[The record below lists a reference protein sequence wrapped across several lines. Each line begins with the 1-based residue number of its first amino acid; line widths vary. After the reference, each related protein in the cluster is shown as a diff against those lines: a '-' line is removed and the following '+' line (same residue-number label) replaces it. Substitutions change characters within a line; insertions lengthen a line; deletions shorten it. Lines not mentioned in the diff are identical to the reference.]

1 MKRLSALLVMALAV
15 FVAPVTAQNNELEA
29 AKKRIHSLTNQA
41 EKLMVE
47 GRHEQ
52 ARKLLSD
59 ASALTKRLAA
69 ASNGNREG
77 RGKNERDRRRD
88 EYNGLWN
95 HLERAVG
102 ALKESGQSAQAQKLN
117 MYSQELRKILAR
129 GDRGRDERR
138 DGRVRQKRQ
147 PKKTKKTK
155 NTKKKLTER
164 QVAAQQLEIM
174 NYSVGVLKKAER
186 GDAAESLHRASQAL
200 SLRLQGVRNKKAQ
213 KVYEDAPS
221 RMATAKHLLMAGE
234 ILSGQKGKHAEL
246 VIKLGKQFYLTAERV
261 KKNEGRERGE
271 RREREGERR
280 EVRRERDVRR
290 DRDVRPDRER
300 ERNERGRR
308 TDSEQRVI
316 ELRKQLAELEKALR
330 ELQKAKEQIRRRKK
344 DK

>member
-15 FVAPVTAQNNELEA
+15 FVATATAQNDELEA

-41 EKLMVE
+41 EKLVVE

-69 ASNGNREG
+69 VSNRNGEG
-77 RGKNERDRRRD
+77 RSKNERDRRRD
-88 EYNGLWN
+88 EYNGLWK

-117 MYSQELRKILAR
+117 MYSRKLRKILAR

-138 DGRVRQKRQ
+138 EGRVRQKQQ
-147 PKKTKKTK
+147 PKNTK

-164 QVAAQQLEIM
+164 QVAAQQFEIM

-200 SLRLQGVRNKKAQ
+200 SLRLKGVRNKKAQ

-234 ILSGQKGKHAEL
+234 ILSGQKGKHAEV
-246 VIKLGKQFYLTAERV
+246 VIKLGKQFYATAERA
-261 KKNEGRERGE
+261 KKNDGRE
-271 RREREGERR
+271 
-280 EVRRERDVRR
+280 
-290 DRDVRPDRER
+290 RER

-308 TDSEQRVI
+308 TDSEQHVRD
-316 ELRKQLAELEKALR
+316 LRKPLAELEKALR
-330 ELQKAKEQIRRRKK
+330 ELQKAKEQLRRRKK
-344 DK
+344 DR

>member
-15 FVAPVTAQNNELEA
+15 FVATATAQNDELEA

-41 EKLMVE
+41 EKLVVE

-69 ASNGNREG
+69 VSNRNGEG
-77 RGKNERDRRRD
+77 RSKNERDRRRD
-88 EYNGLWN
+88 EYNGLWK

-117 MYSQELRKILAR
+117 MYSRKLRKILAR

-138 DGRVRQKRQ
+138 EGRVRQKQQ
-147 PKKTKKTK
+147 PKNTK

-164 QVAAQQLEIM
+164 QVAAQQFEIM

-200 SLRLQGVRNKKAQ
+200 SLRLKGVRNKKAQ

-234 ILSGQKGKHAEL
+234 ILSGQKGKHAEV
-246 VIKLGKQFYLTAERV
+246 VIKLGKQFYATAERAN
-261 KKNEGRERGE
+261 KNDGRE
-271 RREREGERR
+271 
-280 EVRRERDVRR
+280 
-290 DRDVRPDRER
+290 RER

-308 TDSEQRVI
+308 TDSEQHVM
-316 ELRKQLAELEKALR
+316 ELRKPLAELEKALR
-330 ELQKAKEQIRRRKK
+330 ELQKAKEQLRRRKK
-344 DK
+344 DR